1 MNIRIASQFASF
13 ALIGAIAFGASSAQA
28 LSLKECS
35 DKYNLAK
42 TGNALKG
49 KTWNEFRK
57 AECAATP
64 AADTK
69 TAPAAKAP
77 EAKAPEAKAP
87 EAKKADVKPAPA
99 PAAKPATTT
108 TGGKVFPK
116 SVDAK
121 FSSETLAKQ
130 RLHTCLEQYKAGKV
144 ANTNGGLKW
153 IQKGGGYWSECNKSL
168 KGV

>member
-1 MNIRIASQFASF
+1 MTIRTASQFAGF
-13 ALIGAIAFGASSAQA
+13 ALISALAFGASSAQA

-35 DKYNLAK
+35 DKYNVAK
-42 TGNALKG
+42 TGNTLKG
-49 KTWNEFRK
+49 KTWNDFRK
-57 AECAATP
+57 SECAATP

-69 TAPAAKAP
+69 T
-77 EAKAPEAKAP
+77 APEAKAP
-87 EAKKADVKPAPA
+87 EAKKADVKPA

>member
-1 MNIRIASQFASF
+1 MNIRTASQFAGF
-13 ALIGAIAFGASSAQA
+13 ALIGAIAVGASSAQA

-57 AECAATP
+57 AECAVTP
-64 AADTK
+64 AADAK

-87 EAKKADVKPAPA
+87 EAKKADVKPAA
-99 PAAKPATTT
+99 PVAKPATTT

-121 FSSETLAKQ
+121 YSTQTLAKQ
-130 RLHTCLEQYKAGKV
+130 RMHTCLDQYKVGKV

-153 IQKGGGYWSECNKSL
+153 IQKGGGFWSECNKSL

>member
-1 MNIRIASQFASF
+1 MKIRTASQIAGF
-13 ALIGAIAFGASSAQA
+13 ALIGAIALGASSAQA

-35 DKYNLAK
+35 DKYNVAK
-42 TGNALKG
+42 TGNTLKG

-57 AECAATP
+57 AECAVTP
-64 AADTK
+64 AADAK
-69 TAPAAKAP
+69 TAP

-87 EAKKADVKPAPA
+87 EAKKADVKPAV

-168 KGV
+168 KGA

>member
-1 MNIRIASQFASF
+1 MNIRTASHLAGF
-13 ALIGAIAFGASSAQA
+13 ALISAIALGASSAQA

-42 TGNALKG
+42 SGNALKG
-49 KTWNEFRK
+49 KTWNDFRK

-69 TAPAAKAP
+69 TAP
-77 EAKAPEAKAP
+77 EAKAP
-87 EAKKADVKPAPA
+87 EAKKAETKPADVKPAPA

-121 FSSETLAKQ
+121 YSSQTLAKQ
-130 RLHTCLEQYKAGKV
+130 RMHTCLDQYKAGKV

-153 IQKGGGYWSECNKSL
+153 IQKGGGFWSECNKSL

>member
-69 TAPAAKAP
+69 TAP

-87 EAKKADVKPAPA
+87 EAKKADVKPAPAPA

-121 FSSETLAKQ
+121 FSSETSAKQ
-130 RLHTCLEQYKAGKV
+130 RMHTCLEQYKAGKI